1 MLIDTTEKLYD
12 IVEPYPNSWILKKSW
27 ITDLSWV
34 KRFIESKTT
43 SQLVNVTSEKSQ
55 IIINAKAAQI

>member
-1 MLIDTTEKLYD
+1 
-12 IVEPYPNSWILKKSW
+12 
-27 ITDLSWV
+27 V